1 MAGVIMNK
9 EEDKWITYKNGNY
22 NVYFNLNDGTKIR
35 INDLDNLIPKFAE
48 SIDVTISTKCDGK
61 CEFCYMCC
69 STDGKHGDI
78 LNHKFL
84 DTLHE
89 YQELAINGND
99 LSHPDL
105 IPFLEKMKS
114 KNIIVNMTVNQIHFE
129 KHYDFLKMLKDRE
142 LFYGLGVSYRRA
154 DPSFV
159 EMVKSFPNAVIHVI
173 NGLVTPEDFAM
184 MQDNNLKLLILG
196 YKKLGRGGEYY
207 EIHKSEI
214 EKNMKWLYDNLD
226 WLINCFYVT
235 SFDNLAIE
243 QLNVRRLLSDEEWQE
258 FYMGDDME
266 FTFYLD
272 LVNKKFAGNSLAPEN
287 EKYDL
292 LDDIDEMFERIRKNG
307 RQNVISLENR

>member
-1 MAGVIMNK
+1 MANWK
-9 EEDKWITYKNGNY
+9 TYENGNY
-22 NVYFNLNDGTKIR
+22 TVHFNLDDGTKIR
-35 INDLDNLIPKFAE
+35 ENDLDNLTPAFAE
-48 SIDVTISTKCDGK
+48 NCDVTISTKCDGG
-61 CEFCYMCC
+61 CEFCYMGC
-69 STDGKHGDI
+69 SPEGKHADI
-78 LNHKFL
+78 LNPKFL

-89 YQELAINGND
+89 WTELAINGND

-105 IPFLEKMKS
+105 IPFLEKMKG

-129 KHYDFLKMLKDRE
+129 RHYDFLKMLKDRE

-173 NGLVTPEDFAM
+173 NGLVTPADFAVLG
-184 MQDNNLKLLILG
+184 DNNLKLLILG
-196 YKKLGRGGEYY
+196 YKKLGRGEDYY

-235 SFDNLAIE
+235 SFDNLAID
-243 QLNVRRLLSDEEWQE
+243 QLNVRRLLSDEEWEE
-258 FYMGDDME
+258 FYMGDDSE
-266 FTFYLD
+266 FTFFLD

-287 EKYDL
+287 ERYDL
-292 LDDIDEMFERIRKNG
+292 LDNIDEMFERIR
-307 RQNVISLENR
+307 RR